1 MDTPTALGDFLRNRR
16 ARLQPQDVGLPA
28 HGSTRRRVPGLRRE
42 ELALLAGV
50 SITYYTHLEQG
61 HSANASDAVLDS
73 LARALRLTPD
83 EHAHLRDLA
92 RPPRARRAPAP
103 RPEHAR
109 AATRQLLA
117 AMPGVPAVV
126 LDRRG
131 DVLAWNPL
139 GHALLAGHLDATSPG
154 RPADRPNLTRMLF
167 LDPHTRELYA
177 DWQQDARIAL
187 AALRLVAG
195 RHPDDQALAE
205 LIGSLML
212 QSTEF
217 AALWSK
223 HPVRDC
229 TVGVKNLR
237 HPVVG
242 ELALDFESMPISDGS
257 GHRVLFYSAAPD
269 SPSAAGLALL
279 ATVLTPDAL
288 HDPGREQEQGVDAR
302 VWS

>member
-16 ARLQPQDVGLPA
+16 DRLTPQDVGLPT
-28 HGSTRRRVPGLRRE
+28 HGTTRRRVPGLRRE

-61 HSANASDAVLDS
+61 HSVNASDAVLDS
-73 LARALRLTPD
+73 LARALRLSPD

-92 RPPRARRAPAP
+92 RPPRAARRAAAP
-103 RPEHAR
+103 RPEYAR

-117 AMPGVPAVV
+117 AMPEVPAVV
-126 LDRRG
+126 LDRRN

-139 GHALLAGHLDATSPG
+139 GHALLAGHLDATSPE

-167 LDPHTRELYA
+167 LDPHTRELHA
-177 DWQQDARIAL
+177 DWKQDARTAL

-195 RHPDDQALAE
+195 RHPDDRALAE
-205 LIGSLML
+205 LIGSLMV
-212 QSTEF
+212 QSPEF

-229 TVGVKNLR
+229 TVGVKHLR

-242 ELALDFESMPISDGS
+242 ELALDFESMPLSDGR
-257 GHRVLFYSAAPD
+257 GHRVLFYSAAPE
-269 SPSAAGLALL
+269 SASAAGLTLL
-279 ATVLTPDAL
+279 GTTLAVDGAERR
-288 HDPGREQEQGVDAR
+288 PGAGVDAR

>member
-16 ARLQPQDVGLPA
+16 DRLTPQDVGLPT
-28 HGSTRRRVPGLRRE
+28 HGTTRRRVPGLRRE

-61 HSANASDAVLDS
+61 HSVNASDAVLDS

-92 RPPRARRAPAP
+92 RPPRAARRAAAP
-103 RPEHAR
+103 RPEYAR

-117 AMPGVPAVV
+117 AMPEVPAVV
-126 LDRRG
+126 LDRRN

-139 GHALLAGHLDATSPG
+139 GHALLAGHLDATSPE

-167 LDPHTRELYA
+167 LDPHTRELHA
-177 DWQQDARIAL
+177 DWKQDARTAL

-195 RHPDDQALAE
+195 RHPDDRALAE
-205 LIGSLML
+205 LIGSLMV
-212 QSTEF
+212 QSPEF

-229 TVGVKNLR
+229 TVGVKHLR

-242 ELALDFESMPISDGS
+242 ELALDFESMPLSDGL
-257 GHRVLFYSAAPD
+257 GHRVLFYSAAPE
-269 SPSAAGLALL
+269 SASAAGLTLL
-279 ATVLTPDAL
+279 GTTLAVDGAERR
-288 HDPGREQEQGVDAR
+288 PGAGVDAR